1 MYICSM
7 KNTENITIEMK
18 FTGQRIKYENGKVFG
33 IYSKMT
39 KNGIRLYRWS
49 LGRFF
54 PISQIE
60 INKYILLEN

>member
-1 MYICSM
+1 M
-7 KNTENITIEMK
+7 NTEMT

-39 KNGIRLYRWS
+39 KTGVRYYRWTF
-49 LGRFF
+49 GRFF

-60 INKYILLEN
+60 INQYILLED